1 MKEVNDISHLVDLL
15 NNAPAVIFKYELT
28 DSSDSIRFLAVSD
41 GIETLFGIDPQKV
54 IKDHSVLFDL
64 LSGTDAEIFKKTLY
78 SSNLLNKDWRLKLL
92 FQSKNKG
99 KQWMQVSGWLKRSE
113 KDFKE
118 GYGVINPISLKDKE
132 LIESELKLE
141 SLNKLHDLIINFSTI
156 LAQARVEG
164 VEEAVNTTLSRLGE
178 YAEVDR
184 VYIFEHVDD
193 GNFTNN
199 TFEWCGEGIQPEIEN
214 LQGIPYEF
222 VPRWK
227 EKFDR
232 NEYVYIPLISEIAP
246 EYTVEKQILE
256 PQGIISLLAIPMF
269 YGDKFFG
276 FIGFDSVKRQREWS
290 EEHIALL
297 RLAGEIIS
305 GTLNRARFEEEIILA
320 RRKAE
325 EANKAKSEFLAT
337 MSHEIRTPMNAIL
350 GFSEI
355 LINTTTNDKHR
366 NYLSAVLT
374 SGKTL
379 LSLINDILD
388 LSKIESGQMEIS
400 KEPVQIKT
408 VFDEI
413 TQVFDARA
421 SEKGL
426 SLQIELADDFPEM
439 LMLDDVRLRQVLFN
453 LVGNAVKF
461 TQKGEI
467 IISASFKNSEVLEN
481 HVNLLIKVR
490 DSGIGI
496 PEDMLDKI
504 FQSFFQ
510 IESDNTRKYGGTGL
524 GLPISQKL
532 VQIMGGKLSAESKL
546 NAGSTFILEL
556 DDVEITVE
564 EVNKEKHFDWEG
576 KKVHFKGSTL
586 LIVDDVDFN
595 RELVKSFLSD
605 YNLTI
610 IEAKN
615 GGEGVEICK
624 LHLPDMVLMDLRMPG
639 MNGYEATEILT
650 NLEETKHIPIVAFT
664 ASSMKHDETL
674 IRKLFHEYLRK
685 PISRN
690 ELINTLTQ
698 FLPFEIAETS
708 ETTLTKVAQG
718 ELAES
723 LNPIQ
728 TEGFLN
734 EFNVELRDQL
744 ESLKLFMDLDLL
756 ESFLSNMEFLVRQ
769 FAVHDLKLTLSKLRQ
784 DKENFDF
791 EHFHLHIH
799 QLSEKINLFDTKNN

>member
-1 MKEVNDISHLVDLL
+1 MKEVNDTSQLLDLV
-15 NNAPAVIFKYELT
+15 NKAPAVIFKYEIKG
-28 DSSDSIRFLAVSD
+28 SSDDLRFTAVSE
-41 GIETLFGIDPQKV
+41 GMKTLFDINPQEV
-54 IKDHSVLFDL
+54 VRNHSVLFDL
-64 LSGTDAEIFKKTLY
+64 LSDDDADTLRKTLC
-78 SSNLLNKDWRLKLL
+78 SKDGLNKDWQLKLV
-92 FQSKNKG
+92 FINKNNEKN
-99 KQWMQVSGWLKRSE
+99 WMQISGRLTLSE
-113 KDFKE
+113 KKTAE
-118 GYGVINPISLKDKE
+118 GYAVISPINEIDKA
-132 LIESELKLE
+132 LIESGLKLE

-164 VEEAVNTTLSRLGE
+164 VDDAVNTTLSRLGE

-184 VYIFEHVDD
+184 VYIFEHVDE

-297 RLAGEIIS
+297 RLAGEIIA
-305 GTLNRARFEEEIILA
+305 GTLNRARFEQEIILA
-320 RRKAE
+320 RKKAE

-413 TQVFDARA
+413 MQVFQARA
-421 SEKGL
+421 AEKSL
-426 SLQIELADDFPEM
+426 SLQIDLADDFPEM

-467 IISASFKNSEVLEN
+467 IISASFKKSEILEN
-481 HVNLLIKVR
+481 HVDIIIKVT

-532 VQIMGGKLSAESKL
+532 VQIMGGKLLAESKL
-546 NAGSTFILEL
+546 NVGSTFILEL
-556 DDVEITVE
+556 NDVEITVE

-576 KKVHFKGSTL
+576 KKVHFKGSTV

-595 RELVKSFLSD
+595 RELVKSFLND
-605 YNLTI
+605 FNLTI

-615 GGEGVEICK
+615 GSEGVEICK
-624 LHLPDMVLMDLRMPG
+624 IHQPDLVLMDLRMPG

-650 NLEETKHIPIVAFT
+650 NLDETNHIPIVAFT

-690 ELINTLTQ
+690 ELINMLTQ
-698 FLPFEIAETS
+698 FLPFEILEASTIS
-708 ETTLTKVAQG
+708 LTEDEQNEIV
-718 ELAES
+718 ES

-728 TEGFLN
+728 AEGFLN
-734 EFNVELRDQL
+734 EFDIELREQL
-744 ESLKLFMDLDLL
+744 ESLKMFMDLDLL
-756 ESFLSNMEFLVRQ
+756 EKFLSNMDFLVRQ
-769 FAVHDLKLTLSKLRQ
+769 FAIHDLKATLSKLKQ

-799 QLSEKINLFDTKNN
+799 QLSEKITLLNAKKN